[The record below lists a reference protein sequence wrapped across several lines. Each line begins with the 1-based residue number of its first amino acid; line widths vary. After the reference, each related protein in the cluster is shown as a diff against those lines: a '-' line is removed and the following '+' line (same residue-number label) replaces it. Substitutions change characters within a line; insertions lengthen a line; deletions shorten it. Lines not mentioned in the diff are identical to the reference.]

1 MTGALGVFVAADQV
15 NDTPAAVISTAG
27 ALLGVVLGGFLTALL
42 ESARQRRRD
51 KRLELAA
58 GRLLSDELRETSGA
72 FLRIAK
78 DTSVRRA
85 GIPGPVASWEQ
96 YRELLASRM
105 KEQRWRTVAEA
116 VLAARNMRGELEQL
130 TATDVGLGP
139 LPAPLRT
146 ELEQTAKVLE
156 KAVSLLS
163 PKAEGSQQEA

>member
-1 MTGALGVFVAADQV
+1 MTGARGVFVAADQV

-96 YRELLASRM
+96 YRELLA
-105 KEQRWRTVAEA
+105 
-116 VLAARNMRGELEQL
+116 ARNMRGELEQL